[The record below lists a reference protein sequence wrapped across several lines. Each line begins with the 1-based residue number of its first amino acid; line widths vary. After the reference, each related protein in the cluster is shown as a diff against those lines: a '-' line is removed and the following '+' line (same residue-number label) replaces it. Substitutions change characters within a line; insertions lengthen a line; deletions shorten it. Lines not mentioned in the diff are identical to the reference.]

1 MKRGVLFLL
10 IVLAAA
16 AAIAIWAYAADTAAT
31 PPAQPAE
38 QPPAKAPAAPP
49 PAAKPPAA
57 TAEQIAHLLNPE
69 LVQALRTA
77 AGPLPRGD
85 SGILGADKFA
95 VLSVP
100 TGREIYIASVA
111 DIRQAKTADGG
122 EAAVE
127 DVVFTPDH
135 YYGET
140 PVTVTMLSGDYVLAV
155 RSYGKIN
162 GFDGACVRK
171 TTTDVI
177 TGGVRHSYHLY
188 PIRKREGEYQLFIAN
203 FGDGGQAGDP
213 AVKLPKAQKT
223 FAFDPLVIAADL
235 ATSTN
240 VPEEQRPAV
249 AAKLNDMG
257 VAFYEANGAQYLVKL
272 TLLGT
277 KYKIDEWP
285 VE

>member
-16 AAIAIWAYAADTAAT
+16 AAIACWAFAADTAAA
-31 PPAQPAE
+31 PAAQPAE
-38 QPPAKAPAAPP
+38 QPKAPAPAAPP
-49 PAAKPPAA
+49 PAPKPPVA
-57 TAEQIAHLLNPE
+57 TAEQIARLLDPS
-69 LVQALRTA
+69 LLQTLREV

-85 SGILGADKFA
+85 SGITGADKLA
-95 VLSVP
+95 IISVP
-100 TGREIYIASVA
+100 AGREVYIASVA
-111 DIRQAKTADGG
+111 DIRQAKNADGS

-127 DVVFTPDH
+127 DVVFTQDH

-203 FGDGGQAGDP
+203 FDDGAPTNDP
-213 AVKLPKAQKT
+213 AIKLPKAQKT
-223 FAFDPLVIAADL
+223 FAFDPAAIAADL
-235 ATSTN
+235 AASTN

-249 AAKLNDMG
+249 AAKLNDLG
-257 VAFYEANGAQYLVKL
+257 VAFYETNGAQYLVKL
-272 TLLGT
+272 TLLGA